1 VKLSD
6 VGIVAGKE
14 LRETLRDRRT
24 LAVMLL
30 FPLVVYPLM
39 TLLMAQA
46 VSSVKSQEEALS
58 ARIAF
63 VGPASAVEPARLAV
77 AADVKHF
84 TIVPLTGVPLTAK
97 DARAGVSSGAVDAVA
112 ELEPVAHAPTRV
124 RLWYDESR
132 DASRAARTR
141 LTEALASRRPAGC
154 DLLFAVTDESVTPR
168 PSLSSTVL
176 AQMLPIVV
184 VFMILLGAFHPAIDI
199 TAGERE
205 RGTLETI
212 LSAPVN
218 RLDLM
223 TGKVIAVAT
232 LAAVTGLLNMIS
244 LALTTLEGEHLAG
257 HGVSFAIP
265 WARAAATMI
274 VVVPAA
280 FFFASL
286 MVAVGAMARTHK
298 EAQTLLTP
306 VYVLSFS
313 PMLVATLGNWK
324 LAGPAAFLPPVNV
337 TLLARDLILGK
348 ATVGNVLVVVA
359 STIAFGALALSLA
372 ARLYDSERLL
382 SADDGSLGLAAWVR
396 RLLAF
401 GPGRDATSSATA
413 PAPAPAP
420 TSPSP
425 SQALMVFAV
434 AFILFVSVSVPLQQW
449 RLAPGI
455 LLSEWVG
462 MLGLV
467 AVFARGTGR
476 RLTDVLRLRA
486 VPARALAGAV
496 LVGLSASTVLG
507 LLAQWFFPPP
517 ADLVEQLRHM
527 VASRDGI
534 AGVAISLFLTALT
547 PAVCEEALFRGPIL
561 RGFSAKLPR
570 LMSAVITGALFGLFH
585 LDLWRIIPTGL
596 LGIALSLIALECDSI
611 VPAVVAHFTNNA
623 LIVLLA
629 NAGADDATT
638 TVSRPAQAAVFAGAC
653 LVLLAGGAL
662 LRNTA
667 APTATV

>member
-1 VKLSD
+1 VNLSD
-6 VGIVAGKE
+6 VGLVAAKE

-46 VSSVKSQEEALS
+46 VTSGKSQEES
-58 ARIAF
+58 AHARVAF
-63 VGPASAVEPARLAV
+63 VGPAAAIEPARATV
-77 AADVKHF
+77 AADAKRF
-84 TIVPLTGVPLTAK
+84 TIVALAATSKG
-97 DARAGVSSGAVDAVA
+97 ARAEIASGAVDAVA
-112 ELEPVAHAPTRV
+112 VLEPVANAPTRV
-124 RLWYDESR
+124 RVLYDEAR

-141 LTEALASRRPAGC
+141 LTDALLGRRPRGC
-154 DLLFAVTDESVTPR
+154 DVLFSLTDESVTPR
-168 PSLSSTVL
+168 PSLSATLL

-223 TGKVIAVAT
+223 AGKVVAVAT
-232 LAAVTGLLNMIS
+232 LATVTGLLNMIS

-265 WARAAATMI
+265 WGRAAATL
-274 VVVPAA
+274 VVIVPAA

-313 PMLVATLGNWK
+313 PMLVAILGNWS
-324 LAGPAAFLPPVNV
+324 LSGPAALVPPVNV

-348 ATVGNVLVVVA
+348 ATVSISLVVVA
-359 STIAFGALALSLA
+359 STLACGALALSLA

-382 SADDGSLGLAAWVR
+382 AADDGGLGLVAWVR

-401 GPGRDATSSATA
+401 GGARDGATTAPPTSS
-413 PAPAPAP
+413 P
-420 TSPSP
+420 TPG
-425 SQALMVFAV
+425 QALAVFAI
-434 AFILFVSVSVPLQQW
+434 AFILFVGISVPLQKW
-449 RLAPGI
+449 RLGPGI
-455 LLSEWVG
+455 LLSEWGG

-467 AVFARGTGR
+467 AVYARGTGR

-486 VPARALAGAV
+486 VPARALAGAI
-496 LVGLSASTVLG
+496 LVGVSASTVLG

-517 ADLVEQLRHM
+517 PELVEALRRM
-527 VASRDGI
+527 VASRTG
-534 AGVAISLFLTALT
+534 ATGVALSLVLAALT
-547 PAVCEEALFRGPIL
+547 PAICEEALFRGPIL
-561 RGFSAKLPR
+561 RGFSAKLPP
-570 LMSAVITGALFGLFH
+570 LMSCVITGALFGLFH
-585 LDLWRIIPTGL
+585 LDLWRIVPTAL
-596 LGIALSLIALECDSI
+596 LGVVLSLIALECDSI
-611 VPAVVAHFTNNA
+611 VPAMVTHFTNNA

-638 TVSRPAQAAVFAGAC
+638 AASRPAQAAFFGVAC
-653 LVLLAGGAL
+653 LVLLAGAAL
-662 LRNTA
+662 LRKRG
-667 APTATV
+667 APTGTL

>member
-1 VKLSD
+1 MKLSD
-6 VGIVAGKE
+6 IGIVAGKE

-46 VSSVKSQEEALS
+46 VSSVKKEEEATH
-58 ARIAF
+58 ARVAF
-63 VGPASAVEPARLAV
+63 VGAPATVATVSAIV
-77 AADVKHF
+77 AKDPKHF
-84 TIVPLTGVPLTAK
+84 GIVPLAGGANR
-97 DARAGVSSGAVDAVA
+97 ARAEIAASTVDAVA
-112 ELEPVAHAPTRV
+112 ELEPVANGTTRV
-124 RLWYDESR
+124 RVLYDETR
-132 DASRAARTR
+132 DASRTARTR
-141 LTEALASRRPAGC
+141 LTEILTSQRPAGC
-154 DLLFAVTDESVTPR
+154 DLLFSTTDESITPR
-168 PSLSSTVL
+168 PSLSESVL

-212 LSAPVN
+212 LSSPVN
-218 RLDLM
+218 RFDLM
-223 TGKVIAVAT
+223 AGKIIAVAT
-232 LAAVTGLLNMIS
+232 LASVTGLLNMIS

-265 WARAAATMI
+265 WSRAAATMI

-324 LAGPAAFLPPVNV
+324 LAGPAALIPPVNV

-348 ATVGNVLVVVA
+348 ATPGIALVVVA
-359 STIAFGALALSLA
+359 STLACGALALSLA

-382 SADDGSLGLAAWVR
+382 AADDGSLGLVAWVR

-401 GPGRDATSSATA
+401 GPARDDATTAASS
-413 PAPAPAP
+413 P
-420 TSPSP
+420 PSP
-425 SQALMVFAV
+425 GQALMVFAV

-467 AVFARGTGR
+467 IVYARGMGR
-476 RLTDVLRLRA
+476 RLTDVLRVRA

-496 LVGLSASTVLG
+496 LVGLSASTALG

-517 ADLVEQLRHM
+517 PELVEQLRHM
-527 VASRDGI
+527 VASRDGVG
-534 AGVAISLFLTALT
+534 GVAISLALTALT
-547 PAVCEEALFRGPIL
+547 PAV
-561 RGFSAKLPR
+561 
-570 LMSAVITGALFGLFH
+570 
-585 LDLWRIIPTGL
+585 
-596 LGIALSLIALECDSI
+596 
-611 VPAVVAHFTNNA
+611 
-623 LIVLLA
+623 
-629 NAGADDATT
+629 
-638 TVSRPAQAAVFAGAC
+638 
-653 LVLLAGGAL
+653 
-662 LRNTA
+662 
-667 APTATV
+667 

>member
-1 VKLSD
+1 AELAP
-6 VGIVAGKE
+6 VANGPTHV
-14 LRETLRDRRT
+14 R
-24 LAVMLL
+24 
-30 FPLVVYPLM
+30 VVY
-39 TLLMAQA
+39 
-46 VSSVKSQEEALS
+46 
-58 ARIAF
+58 
-63 VGPASAVEPARLAV
+63 
-77 AADVKHF
+77 
-84 TIVPLTGVPLTAK
+84 
-97 DARAGVSSGAVDAVA
+97 
-112 ELEPVAHAPTRV
+112 
-124 RLWYDESR
+124 DETR
-132 DASRAARTR
+132 DASRTARTR
-141 LTEALASRRPAGC
+141 LTEALTSQRPGGC
-154 DLLFAVTDESVTPR
+154 DLLFSATDESITPR
-168 PSLSSTVL
+168 PSLSESVL

-212 LSAPVN
+212 LSSPVN
-218 RLDLM
+218 RFDLM
-223 TGKVIAVAT
+223 AGKIIAVAT

-265 WARAAATMI
+265 WSRAAATMI

-313 PMLVATLGNWK
+313 PMLVATLGSWK
-324 LAGPAAFLPPVNV
+324 LAGPAALVPPVNV

-348 ATVGNVLVVVA
+348 ATPGITLVVVA
-359 STIAFGALALSLA
+359 STLAFGALALALA

-382 SADDGSLGLAAWVR
+382 AADDGSLGLVAWVR
-396 RLLAF
+396 RLLGF
-401 GPGRDATSSATA
+401 GATRDDSTTPTSSA
-413 PAPAPAP
+413 
-420 TSPSP
+420 PSP
-425 SQALMVFAV
+425 GQALMVFAV

-449 RLAPGI
+449 SLTPGI

-467 AVFARGTGR
+467 IVFARGTGR

-486 VPARALAGAV
+486 VPARAVFGAI

-517 ADLVEQLRHM
+517 PELVEQLRHM
-527 VASRDGI
+527 VASRSGVG
-534 AGVAISLFLTALT
+534 GVAISLALTALT

-570 LMSAVITGALFGLFH
+570 VMSAVITGALFGLFH
-585 LDLWRIIPTGL
+585 LDLWRVVPTGL
-596 LGIALSLIALECDSI
+596 LGVALSLIALETDSI
-611 VPAVVAHFTNNA
+611 VPAVIAHFTNNA

-629 NAGADDATT
+629 NAGADDATST
-638 TVSRPAQAAVFAGAC
+638 ASRPAQAAVFGAAC
-653 LVLLAGGAL
+653 LVLLAGAAL
-662 LRNTA
+662 LRNKA
-667 APTATV
+667 APKATV

>member
-6 VGIVAGKE
+6 IGIVAGKE

-46 VSSVKSQEEALS
+46 VSSVKSQEEATH
-58 ARIAF
+58 ARVAF
-63 VGPASAVEPARLAV
+63 VGPTAAVASAGAIIAKDP
-77 AADVKHF
+77 KHF
-84 TIVPLTGVPLTAK
+84 TIVPLAGVPLAGSSK
-97 DARAGVSSGAVDAVA
+97 EARAAVSSGAVDAVA

-124 RLWYDESR
+124 RILYDESR
-132 DASRAARTR
+132 DASRTARTR
-141 LTEALASRRPAGC
+141 LSEALMSQRPAGC
-154 DLLFAVTDESVTPR
+154 DHLFSITDESVTPR
-168 PSLSSTVL
+168 PSLTSTVL

-212 LSAPVN
+212 LSSPVN

-223 TGKVIAVAT
+223 AGKVIAVAT
-232 LAAVTGLLNMIS
+232 LATVTGLLNMIS

-265 WARAAATMI
+265 WGRTAATMI

-324 LAGPAAFLPPVNV
+324 LAGPAVLLPPVNV

-348 ATVGNVLVVVA
+348 ATPGIALIVVA
-359 STIAFGALALSLA
+359 STLACGALALSLA

-382 SADDGSLGLAAWVR
+382 AADDGTIGLVAWVR

-401 GPGRDATSSATA
+401 GPARDGATTPTSST
-413 PAPAPAP
+413 P
-420 TSPSP
+420 PSP

-434 AFILFVSVSVPLQQW
+434 AFILFVSVSVPLQRW

-467 AVFARGTGR
+467 VVYARGTGR

-486 VPARALAGAV
+486 VPARALAGAI

-517 ADLVEQLRHM
+517 PELVEALRHM
-527 VASRDGI
+527 VASRDGVG
-534 AGVAISLFLTALT
+534 GVALSLVLTALT

-585 LDLWRIIPTGL
+585 LDLWRVVPTGL
-596 LGIALSLIALECDSI
+596 LGVALSLIALECDSI
-611 VPAVVAHFTNNA
+611 VPAILAHFTNNA

-638 TVSRPAQAAVFAGAC
+638 TASRPAQAAIFVAAC
-653 LVLLAGGAL
+653 LVLLAGGLL
-662 LRNTA
+662 LRNKP
-667 APTATV
+667 APNATV